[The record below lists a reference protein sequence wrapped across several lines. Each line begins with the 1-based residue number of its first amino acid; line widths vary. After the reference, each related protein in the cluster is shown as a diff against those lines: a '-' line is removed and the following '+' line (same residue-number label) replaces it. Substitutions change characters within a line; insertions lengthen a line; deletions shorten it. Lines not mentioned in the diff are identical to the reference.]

1 MGIWQQTRKMN
12 SVIAVHRIFSC
23 DSRAAKS
30 GRVHFNS
37 AASRPG
43 QRHRFGRQAHLERD
57 LTVRLRHLGQH
68 VQHGLDQS
76 QEADVPDHFCDE
88 CGTWPWL
95 LGGVASISKE
105 KKRVRYPPP
114 LVSQGERGI
123 TPPRIRCVALLEMA
137 NADEIAGPSWYANQE
152 PTSQEHTQ
160 RHVRFMSTPKT
171 RCTTLLRRRS
181 STLTTGCRPGGWG
194 APESARS
201 VALARDARRA
211 CLI

>member
-1 MGIWQQTRKMN
+1 VDVCTLTPLHPVLDRGIGSAGKRTLNGILRSGCATSGSTCSTGLTRVKKRMFPTISATSAGRGLGC
-12 SVIAVHRIFSC
+12 SVRWRRSP
-23 DSRAAKS
+23 KKKN
-30 GRVHFNS
+30 GS
-37 AASRPG
+37 AIPPPWSA
-43 QRHRFGRQAHLERD
+43 RD
-57 LTVRLRHLGQH
+57 LIL
-68 VQHGLDQS
+68 S
-76 QEADVPDHFCDE
+76 
-88 CGTWPWL
+88 
-95 LGGVASISKE
+95 
-105 KKRVRYPPP
+105 
-114 LVSQGERGI
+114 LVCQIERGI

>member
-1 MGIWQQTRKMN
+1 VDVCTLTPLHPVLDRGIGSAGKRTLNGILRSGCATSGSTCSTGLTR
-12 SVIAVHRIFSC
+12 V
-23 DSRAAKS
+23 
-30 GRVHFNS
+30 
-37 AASRPG
+37 
-43 QRHRFGRQAHLERD
+43 
-57 LTVRLRHLGQH
+57 
-68 VQHGLDQS
+68 
-76 QEADVPDHFCDE
+76 
-88 CGTWPWL
+88 
-95 LGGVASISKE
+95 
-105 KKRVRYPPP
+105 KKRMFPTISATSAGRGLGCSVRWRRSPKKKNGSAIPPP
-114 LVSQGERGI
+114 PGLSDKRFFLVCQGGGGI
-123 TPPRIRCVALLEMA
+123 TPPQIRCVALLEMA